1 MVVKR
6 LILVSL
12 LFLSFGCKANEIQK
26 KTDFELFKGSTF
38 SASIAHGDEE
48 GDIYED
54 ALASLKGFR
63 ARAKVSLDAY
73 AEVNNAIEGLLA
85 KPYQSK
91 KGGKVELFAC
101 MDLMLSEELESIF
114 LRHDPCD
121 DPSNWREKSEFTV
134 RCSDS

>member
-1 MVVKR
+1 MLMKR
-6 LILVSL
+6 VILVFF
-12 LFLSFGCKANEIQK
+12 LFFTVGCKANEIQK
-26 KTDFELFKGSTF
+26 KTEFELFKGYTL
-38 SASIAHGDEE
+38 SACIAHGYEE
-48 GDIYED
+48 GDIYKD

-63 ARAKVSLDAY
+63 ASAKVSLDAY
-73 AEVNNAIEGLLA
+73 AEVNDAIEGWLA

-101 MDLMLSEELESIF
+101 MDLMLSEELKSIF